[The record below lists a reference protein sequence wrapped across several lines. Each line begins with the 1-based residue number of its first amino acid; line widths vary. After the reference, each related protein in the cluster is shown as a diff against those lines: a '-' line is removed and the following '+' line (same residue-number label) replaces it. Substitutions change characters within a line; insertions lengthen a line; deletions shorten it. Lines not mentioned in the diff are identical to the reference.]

1 MRVLLSRPRRN
12 CLAHTVI
19 VSTAFAV
26 INPPKGIINTATAI
40 PKGILNI
47 VGSIHEGF
55 ANLPK
60 AYGSD
65 VRQSGKV
72 TDFSTGMK
80 EGAKG
85 LFYGCKSYQPGL
97 LNITLISRTETE
109 TDGAVR
115 PDSLTTRLRRHHRP
129 PPRAD
134 RRRQEGGSHRCH
146 QGSR

>member
-1 MRVLLSRPRRN
+1 MCVISPPFLLATPRMSSSSLSSCPSGVR
-12 CLAHTVI
+12 
-19 VSTAFAV
+19 SV

-65 VRQSGKV
+65 VRQAGKV
-72 TDFSTGMK
+72 TDFSSGIK

-85 LFYGCKSYQPGL
+85 LFYGCRSRL
-97 LNITLISRTETE
+97 LSLSSSFSLSPAVAGART
-109 TDGAVR
+109 D
-115 PDSLTTRLRRHHRP
+115 D
-129 PPRAD
+129 
-134 RRRQEGGSHRCH
+134 
-146 QGSR
+146 